1 MTTFEK
7 EIKLRM
13 KQLQQLPSIE
23 QEIKEKL
30 KNWQNMLREYQR
42 PDSWKATI
50 QLLNTFIPFLGI
62 WALMYLSLSWSYWIT
77 IGLALINTFLLVRIF
92 IIQHDCGHLSFVES
106 NKWNLYIGYF
116 CSFFTTIPYKYWAK
130 AHSYH
135 HGHTGQLEVRDI
147 GDINFLT
154 VSEYSQLSPLR
165 QFAYRMFRHPLVMFG
180 LAPAIYFTISNRFPL
195 YNLKGWKK
203 IRISQVWSNLW
214 LLLFWL
220 TIAWSLGWK
229 ALFLVHVPI
238 VFLFGIVAFWFFYV
252 QHQHEES
259 YKAWKKNWNHLLAS
273 IKGSTF
279 YRLPKVWHWLT
290 GNIGFHHIHHLN
302 PRIPNY
308 NLARA
313 AKENPILQ
321 KYVTSITFKES
332 LSCMFNKLW
341 DEETQRMITF
351 KEYYLRQ
358 RSRKISF
365 N

>member
-7 EIKLRM
+7 EIRAKLS
-13 KQLQQLPSIE
+13 QLQQMPSIE
-23 QEIKEKL
+23 KEIKEKL
-30 KNWQNMLREYQR
+30 KNWQSILKEYQR
-42 PDSWKATI
+42 PDSLKAVI
-50 QLLNTFIPFLGI
+50 QLLNTFLPFLAI
-62 WALMYLSLSWSYWIT
+62 WVLMYLSLDWSYAIT
-77 IGLALINTFLLVRIF
+77 LGLAAINTFFMVRIF
-92 IIQHDCGHLSFVES
+92 IIQHDCGHLSFVKS
-106 NKWNLYIGYF
+106 KRWNLIIGYC

-130 AHSYH
+130 VHGYH

-154 VSEYSQLSPLR
+154 VNEYQNLPR
-165 QFAYRMFRHPLVMFG
+165 WRRFFYRAFRHPLILFG
-180 LAPAIYFTISNRFPL
+180 LAPAIYMTISNRLPIYSF
-195 YNLKGWKK
+195 KGWKK
-203 IRISQVWSNLW
+203 IRISQIWNNLW
-214 LLLFWL
+214 MFALWGVLAYF
-220 TIAWSLGWK
+220 LGLK
-229 ALFLVHVPI
+229 AFLIVHIPI
-238 VFLFGIVAFWFFYV
+238 VFMFMIVAFWFFYV

-279 YRLPKVWHWLT
+279 YKLPRVWHWLT

-321 KYVTSITFKES
+321 KYVTALTFKES

-341 DEETQRMITF
+341 DEETQRMISF
-351 KEYYLRQ
+351 KEYYR
-358 RSRKISF
+358 RIRGDKMAF